1 MVPFGS
7 TRQEDKLRKDLA
19 RAEAS
24 RDPAVWRELEDKYGP
39 DFPAQVLYLLTRK
52 HFDPASARHHWR
64 HILEHNRYLEET
76 LGRPVGVRIALADY
90 FLNIRPALHDPLLV
104 EGEIFRQR
112 ERSAL
117 HDELTG
123 LYNRRFFR
131 SALARMV
138 AEARRYHQP
147 FSLLMVDVD
156 HFKHYND
163 LNGHPAGD
171 RCLARVAHLLRDTAR
186 EVDQVV
192 RYGGEEFALLLPRC
206 PKHEAAQVAER
217 HRRAIETH
225 PFPGQD
231 TQPGGNLTISLG
243 VATFPNDAQ
252 SARDLIHRADSAL
265 YAAKQAGRNCVVSS
279 SPERRRY
286 PRIHYQVPVDF
297 RWGASDFRRGL
308 TLDISLGGVRLQARE
323 PVDTGQPLELIIR
336 APGKDLNLKVQGRSV
351 HVERDPV
358 EEMPYR
364 MGVRL
369 ERAFQ
374 REAFQE
380 LLADRSSLH

>member
-1 MVPFGS
+1 MVPFS
-7 TRQEDKLRKDLA
+7 SARDEDKLLKEVA

-24 RDPAVWRELEDKYGP
+24 REPTAWKELERKYGP

-52 HFDPASARHHWR
+52 RFDPASARHHWQ
-64 HILEHNRYLEET
+64 HILEHTRYLEET
-76 LGRPVGVRIALADY
+76 LGRPVGIRIALADY
-90 FLNIRPALHDPLLV
+90 FVNVRPTLRDPLLV

-112 ERSAL
+112 ERGAL

-131 SALARMV
+131 SALARLV
-138 AEARRYHQP
+138 AESRRYHQP

-156 HFKHYND
+156 HFKRYND

-171 RCLARVAHLLRDTAR
+171 RCLAEVARLLRETAR

-206 PKHEAAQVAER
+206 PKHEATQVAER
-217 HRRAIETH
+217 HRRAIEDH

-252 SARDLIHRADSAL
+252 TARDLIHRADGAL

-297 RWGASDFRRGL
+297 RWGASDFHRGR
-308 TLDISLGGVRLQARE
+308 TLDISLGGVRLQAWE
-323 PVDTGQPLELIIR
+323 PVDEGQPLELIIR

-380 LLADRSSLH
+380 LVERRATMH